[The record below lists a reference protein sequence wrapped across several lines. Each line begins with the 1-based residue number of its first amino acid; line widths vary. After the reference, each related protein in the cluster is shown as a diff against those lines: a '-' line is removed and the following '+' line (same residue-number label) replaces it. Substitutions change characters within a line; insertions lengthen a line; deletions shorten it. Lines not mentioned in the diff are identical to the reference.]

1 MSRSAH
7 PTWERL
13 LDYAESRLSA
23 AGTRSVRA
31 HVETCD
37 RCGGKLRDFDRL
49 RDDFAAGDAGDAPE
63 SWLLR
68 AESRLPI
75 AGRAAGAPRVTFDS
89 LVDALPGMRAGLEG
103 GRQYVVEEGGVEVE
117 VSIAPEGGDEPWPVS
132 GQLLA
137 EDTTRARD
145 LDVDLLED
153 GRVVA
158 TVRATAHG
166 EFLFAHRPRGAF
178 RLRLRGPGVTLETP
192 DLAP

>member
-23 AGTRSVRA
+23 EEARSVQS

-37 RCGGKLRDFDRL
+37 RCGGRLRDFDRL

-68 AESRLPI
+68 AESRMPL
-75 AGRAAGAPRVTFDS
+75 ARRGADGPRITFDS
-89 LVDALPGMRAGLEG
+89 RVDALPGMRAGLEG
-103 GRQYVVEEGGVEVE
+103 GRQYLVEGGGVEVE
-117 VSIAPEGGDEPWPVS
+117 VSLAPEGGDEPWPLS

-137 EDTTRARD
+137 EDATRARD
-145 LDVDLLED
+145 LDVDLVED

-166 EFLFAHRPRGAF
+166 EFLFAHRPRGPF
-178 RLRLRGPGVTLETP
+178 RLRLRGPGVELETP